1 MTKTI
6 NMTYDKFIKSSDQG
20 FRNTF
25 KKMGMLGE
33 VFLTGNGGSGYKRMF
48 ENYKKDVQNKIRTN
62 QIRFVGSS
70 PRSTTRNPRSK
81 RRSLMNR
88 AS

>member
-6 NMTYDKFIKSSDQG
+6 NMTYEDFMKTSRIGLKQTIQGLGPLGHLRQGKQFDK
-20 FRNTF
+20 
-25 KKMGMLGE
+25 
-33 VFLTGNGGSGYKRMF
+33 MF
-48 ENYKKDVQNKIRTN
+48 SNFEKDVQNKIRTN

-70 PRSTTRNPRSK
+70 PRSTTRNPRLK